1 MGDNCRKVENDR
13 SELDELEK
21 SGGYVIGAAA
31 RIREKLGLPGR
42 GVRESIDTIL
52 GNRSDGGGAGQI
64 ELDAA
69 RDGRDVKKE
78 KIERVR
84 GFFNPQPKKG
94 VK

>member
-1 MGDNCRKVENDR
+1 MENDR
-13 SELDELEK
+13 LELDELEK
-21 SGGYVIGAAA
+21 SGGYVIRAAA
-31 RIREKLGLPGR
+31 RIREKLGLPER
-42 GVRESIDTIL
+42 CVRESIDIIF
-52 GNRSDGGGAGQI
+52 GIRSDCGGVGQV
-64 ELDAA
+64 ELEAA